1 MIQKELAKR
10 PHPNS
15 VAAEGSRQLITEA
28 DGSFIRIVSVDEK
41 SPDRRKSRHIDYRE
55 SRLCAAQSQGADKTY
70 YEATFG
76 NLEQVSLNWL
86 QCCKDAGL
94 ALNSEVHGV
103 SDGAVW
109 IEEQFRSIFKNS
121 STFLVDF
128 YHVCEYLSDASAHC
142 SKNPKQWLNC
152 QRKRLKDGAYQKV
165 IKCLS
170 EHLEADN
177 LDDQDAPVR
186 RAHRYLIN
194 RMDCLDYHL
203 AIEKNTPIGSGLIES
218 GHKHIIQARMKI
230 AGASWAINT
239 AEAFLQ
245 ARTLRANGKWDS
257 YWNKKI
263 AA

>member
-1 MIQKELAKR
+1 M
-10 PHPNS
+10 
-15 VAAEGSRQLITEA
+15 ITEA